1 MKKFYKNTIRRNYEN
16 LSLILNGKTNY
27 LRNLTNRRDNGL
39 KIIKEQ
45 KTGIIIEDILKVN
58 TIKRDYSCCPI
69 NSSTYDEIIPLKVH
83 FIQDVKYPIKSKI
96 EKENSKKKING
107 HFEDIPINNNNYY
120 EFPKSNLPIRFNNNL
135 YNHKNKILANV
146 GKEIIMK
153 RSLSNNRDKSL

>member
-1 MKKFYKNTIRRNYEN
+1 MLNIQLNQKQKK
-16 LSLILNGKTNY
+16 
-27 LRNLTNRRDNGL
+27 
-39 KIIKEQ
+39 KIQ
-45 KTGIIIEDILKVN
+45 
-58 TIKRDYSCCPI
+58 
-69 NSSTYDEIIPLKVH
+69 
-83 FIQDVKYPIKSKI
+83 
-96 EKENSKKKING
+96 KKKING